1 MEQQEAPF
9 FSAPHDRSF
18 FQMINF
24 YIAIGVVIFGLWTGE
39 IFLATLGFV
48 VGAVYW
54 FTTPRYY
61 HILAD
66 RLVVMY
72 GQPRILVIPF
82 DAIFDVNIVRVPL
95 TSGIFVRRV
104 SKAGVIIRPRDM
116 EGFVGQL
123 WMALNAAGAPP
134 RRTCWRSS
142 PRRSTCPKQP
152 TTIPRTGRALR
163 PRTTF
168 APSTVRTNRTALPQA
183 ADAAGPGRHGGRHPW
198 QTPSTSGSVFR
209 PFTPATPMP
218 CAALCWRLRRSATTR
233 SGWATTSSTA
243 STSSIR

>member
-1 MEQQEAPF
+1 MEQQEAPV

-39 IFLATLGFV
+39 LFLATLGFV

-61 HILAD
+61 HILGD

-72 GQPRILVIPF
+72 GQPRILAIPF

-104 SKAGVIIRPRDM
+104 NKAGVIIRPRDM
-116 EGFVGQL
+116 EGFVSQL
-123 WMALNAAGAPP
+123 WMALNAAGAPAAENMLAQ
-134 RRTCWRSS
+134 
-142 PRRSTCPKQP
+142 QP
-152 TTIPRTGRALR
+152 TTLDVPE
-163 PRTTF
+163 
-168 APSTVRTNRTALPQA
+168 A
-183 ADAAGPGRHGGRHPW
+183 ADDNASDGADAPPEDDIRAIDGQDEPNGPPSGR
-198 QTPSTSGSVFR
+198 
-209 PFTPATPMP
+209 
-218 CAALCWRLRRSATTR
+218 
-233 SGWATTSSTA
+233 
-243 STSSIR
+243 

>member
-24 YIAIGVVIFGLWTGE
+24 YIAIGVVIFGLWTWE
-39 IFLATLGFV
+39 FFLASLGIV

-72 GQPRILVIPF
+72 GQPRNLAITF

-95 TSGIFVRRV
+95 TSGVFVRRV
-104 SKAGVIIRPRDM
+104 NKAGVIIRPRDM

-123 WMALNAAGAPP
+123 WMALNAAGAPAAQNMLAQQP
-134 RRTCWRSS
+134 IDPDAPEASDAQPS
-142 PRRSTCPKQP
+142 PEDAPDSPSRPEPDGDTHATDDQSEPNGP
-152 TTIPRTGRALR
+152 PSGR
-163 PRTTF
+163 
-168 APSTVRTNRTALPQA
+168 
-183 ADAAGPGRHGGRHPW
+183 
-198 QTPSTSGSVFR
+198 
-209 PFTPATPMP
+209 
-218 CAALCWRLRRSATTR
+218 
-233 SGWATTSSTA
+233 
-243 STSSIR
+243 